1 MIDWIKAQYK
11 KHRSFVLY
19 AIAGVINTALDYLT
33 YAALIAC
40 TFLPV
45 EICQACGHIVGVIT
59 SFLMNRNFA
68 FRQARGQNPLAQGIR
83 FLIINTIT
91 LIVSVAL
98 ISLFSRILP
107 ISLYLVK
114 IPVTV
119 FTTLIS
125 YTGYKFFVFC
135 DRDKNKKDGGTEND
149 R

>member
-1 MIDWIKAQYK
+1 MIEWIKALYQ

-19 AIAGVINTALDYLT
+19 AIAGVINTIMDYLT
-33 YAALIAC
+33 YIALLTC
-40 TFLPV
+40 MLPV
-45 EICQACGHIVGVIT
+45 EVCQACGHIVGVII

-68 FRQARGQNPLAQGIR
+68 FRQARGQNPLAQGLR

-91 LIVSVAL
+91 LIVSVVL

-125 YTGYKFFVFC
+125 YTGYKFFVFK
-135 DRDKNKKDGGTEND
+135 DRDNKKKDGGTEND